1 MFPNERKLHSPTPR
15 FMRFDG
21 NTRMTVQQQD
31 WFTNLIRAPEA
42 RRFGRT
48 LSGCVLSYGAA
59 RLAGLPEGYWA
70 LITTMIVVTQPSL
83 TQAITTARDQII
95 GACIGGIV
103 GGIGLVVM
111 DRGIEPLTVFSVA
124 LLPLAA
130 LAAARPGLRLAC
142 VTLVIV
148 VLVPGDGGSAFVRP
162 AHRVAEILIGAAAAF
177 VATVMWPNRALK
189 GAHRNARECLET
201 LAQMIEHKLAFSRDD
216 AQMARLEQRSLA
228 AQTALADALQEAGRE
243 HVFVPILRGSSDA
256 IDKVPPFLSR
266 LHRDVLVFGQALAH
280 TCVGDEVPHLD
291 QAWSAVPRALSQ
303 LADAVGAIP
312 LNKPKL
318 QDARTT
324 LDPLLK
330 RVNERVD
337 GANATLAPGIEL
349 VMALIVKDTD
359 GLVQVLTPT
368 GKTKAP

>member
-1 MFPNERKLHSPTPR
+1 
-15 FMRFDG
+15 MRFDG

-31 WFTNLIRAPEA
+31 WLTNLMRAPEA

-48 LSGCVLSYGAA
+48 LTGCLLSYGAA

-83 TQAITTARDQII
+83 TQALTTARDQII

-111 DRGIEPLTVFSVA
+111 DHGVEPLVVFSIA

-130 LAAARPGLRLAC
+130 LAATRPGLRLAC

-148 VLVPGDGGSAFVRP
+148 VLVPGDDGSAFVRP
-162 AHRVAEILIGAAAAF
+162 LHRVAEILIGAAAAF
-177 VATVMWPNRALK
+177 VATVLWPNRALK
-189 GAHRNARECLET
+189 IAHRTARDCLVA

-216 AQMARLEQRSLA
+216 AQMARLEQSSLA
-228 AQTALADALQEAGRE
+228 AQAALAEALQEAGRE
-243 HVFVPILRGSSDA
+243 HVFVPILRDSSDA

-280 TCVGDEVPHLD
+280 TCRDGETPHLD
-291 QAWSAVPRALSQ
+291 PAWSAVPRALSL
-303 LADAVGAIP
+303 LADAVGSMP

-318 QDARTT
+318 QEARDT

-330 RVNERVD
+330 RINERVD
-337 GANATLAPGIEL
+337 DAHAVLGPGVDL

-359 GLVQVLTPT
+359 GLVQVLTPMSKA
-368 GKTKAP
+368 KTV

>member
-1 MFPNERKLHSPTPR
+1 
-15 FMRFDG
+15 
-21 NTRMTVQQQD
+21 MTDQPKD
-31 WFTNLIRAPEA
+31 WLTNLLRAPEA
-42 RRFGRT
+42 RRFART
-48 LSGCVLSYGAA
+48 LTGCILSYGAA
-59 RLAGLPEGYWA
+59 KLAGLPEGFWA

-83 TQAITTARDQII
+83 TAAITTSRDQII
-95 GACIGGIV
+95 GACIGGVV

-111 DRGIEPLTVFSVA
+111 DHGADALTVFSVA

-148 VLVPGDGGSAFVRP
+148 VLVPGDSGSAFVRP
-162 AHRVAEILIGAAAAF
+162 LHRVAEILIGAAAAF
-177 VATVMWPNRALK
+177 IATVLWPNRALK
-189 GAHRNARECLET
+189 SAHRNARECLAM

-216 AQMARLEQRSLA
+216 AQMLRLEQSSLA
-228 AQTALADALQEAGRE
+228 AQTALAEALQEAGRE
-243 HVFVPILRGSSDA
+243 HVWVPILRDSSDA

-280 TCVGDEVPHLD
+280 TCADGEVPHID
-291 QAWSAVPRALSQ
+291 PAWSAVPRALTQ
-303 LADAVGAIP
+303 LSDAIGSMP

-318 QDARTT
+318 QDAHDT

-330 RVNERVD
+330 RINERAD
-337 GANATLAPGIEL
+337 DTHAMLAPGVGL

-359 GLVQVLTPT
+359 GLVQVLTPVGT
-368 GKTKAP
+368 AKSM

>member
-1 MFPNERKLHSPTPR
+1 
-15 FMRFDG
+15 MRFDG
-21 NTRMTVQQQD
+21 NTRMTLQD
-31 WFTNLIRAPEA
+31 RDWLTNLLRAPEA
-42 RRFGRT
+42 RRFART
-48 LSGCVLSYGAA
+48 LTGCVLSYGAA
-59 RLAGLPEGYWA
+59 KLATLPEGYWA

-111 DRGIEPLTVFSVA
+111 DHGFDPLRVFSIA

-148 VLVPGDGGSAFVRP
+148 LLVPGDGGSAFVRP
-162 AHRVAEILIGAAAAF
+162 LHRVAEILIGAAAAF

-189 GAHRNARECLET
+189 SAHRNAHDCLEA

-216 AQMARLEQRSLA
+216 TALALLEQSSLA

-243 HVFVPILRGSSDA
+243 HVFVPILRDSSDA

-280 TCVGDEVPHLD
+280 TCADGSKPHVD
-291 QAWSAVPRALSQ
+291 QVWLALPRALSA
-303 LADAVGAIP
+303 LADAVSQIP
-312 LNKPKL
+312 VSRSKA
-318 QDARTT
+318 QAAREA
-324 LDPLLK
+324 LDPLL
-330 RVNERVD
+330 RRINERVD
-337 GANATLAPGIEL
+337 GSRTVPAPGIEL

-359 GLVQVLTPT
+359 GLLQVLTPT
-368 GKTKAP
+368 GKARSL